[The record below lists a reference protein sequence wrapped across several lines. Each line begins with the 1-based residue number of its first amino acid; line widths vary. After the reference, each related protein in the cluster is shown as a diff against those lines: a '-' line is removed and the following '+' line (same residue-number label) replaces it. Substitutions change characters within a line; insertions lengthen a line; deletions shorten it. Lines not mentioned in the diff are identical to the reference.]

1 MPPAV
6 SPERPAEM
14 NAVICIFN
22 IDKED
27 FNGVSSIKTD
37 IYFSLGFVW
46 LTSRS
51 IFWAGPFFLLQWFT
65 IERDPSPYGS
75 TEKAIKSAVTV

>member
-1 MPPAV
+1 MVPTA

-22 IDKED
+22 IDNEG

-37 IYFSLGFVW
+37 IYFVHGFVLLAGELIRPVPTW
-46 LTSRS
+46 IDRS
-51 IFWAGPFFLLQWFT
+51 KGQ
-65 IERDPSPYGS
+65 
-75 TEKAIKSAVTV
+75 VHC